1 MRRVLEGSRPP
12 HMLSA
17 SSSNSAEGGLVVEVF
32 GPASPDDVDGA
43 LVKDF
48 LGLDLEV
55 FLGLVAPPVVAV
67 VLAEPVAAAEPLLG
81 PPSPSCCT
89 ASPPAGLDIAV
100 FHSS

>member
-17 SSSNSAEGGLVVEVF
+17 SSSNSVEGVLVFEVF

-48 LGLDLEV
+48 LGLVLEV

-67 VLAEPVAAAEPLLG
+67 VLVLAAAALTLG
-81 PPSPSCCT
+81 PPPPSCCVT

-100 FHSS
+100 FHSI

>member
-12 HMLSA
+12 QMLSA

-48 LGLDLEV
+48 LGFDLEV
-55 FLGLVAPPVVAV
+55 FLGLVAPPDVTAVVLVVAV
-67 VLAEPVAAAEPLLG
+67 AEPTLG

-89 ASPPAGLDIAV
+89 ASPPDGLDNVV
-100 FHSS
+100 FHSG

>member
-17 SSSNSAEGGLVVEVF
+17 SSSNSAVGGLVVEVF

-48 LGLDLEV
+48 LGFDLDV

-67 VLAEPVAAAEPLLG
+67 VLVVAAAALALG
-81 PPSPSCCT
+81 LPSSCCIA
-89 ASPPAGLDIAV
+89 ASPPAGLGIAV
-100 FHSS
+100 FHSG